1 MDMTYN
7 FRQDYE
13 PTEAQLERLM
23 REVAQEARKKKEKAD
38 KNFQRL
44 IQEEIK
50 LAAERAKKFINQ

>member
-1 MDMTYN
+1 MNMTYS
-7 FRQDYE
+7 FRQDSE
-13 PTEAQLERLM
+13 PTEAQLEKLM

-50 LAAERAKKFINQ
+50 LAAERAQKLVNQ